1 MKRDLIGV
9 GEAFSKKLM
18 CKNQENVSVVFWKS
32 NVLTDLLHL
41 CQWGVLFLF
50 FYFFGFGD

>member
-18 CKNQENVSVVFWKS
+18 CKNQENVSLVFWKS
-32 NVLTDLLHL
+32 KVLTDLLHL
-41 CQWGVLFLF
+41 CQWGFFLF
-50 FYFFGFGD
+50 WGLIFH